1 MKIAICGGTLS
12 GATLARVLSSS
23 YAGKNI
29 QIDLHQSLHDP
40 ARSKPHPLCEY
51 EPLSFVIPDPDHES
65 STASHSHHVNVR
77 DEVSRWMTKEW
88 VELCGSEDCSSV
100 SVGAYKYDDDTDTGA
115 YRSTTMN
122 SVDVEGTGTG
132 TVTHSYNRY
141 QPTRGFFTLIDNI
154 ITELPRD
161 IVSVSKNQLIAL
173 ELESTKEKSNR
184 IRWFLKDNTQQQHG
198 PYDMVLFAYDAT
210 PRAARKASFKQLLE
224 SALPTSSNIISSLAR
239 AVSASAMTVIIT
251 FPKNVTNKGKTSQ
264 IPFDSI
270 VFEGIP
276 ALRFATRNCLG
287 DATSHRGMRVSN
299 NNSKTQNIWTLV
311 ATPEWSY
318 QVRNAHGG
326 RWDKQAVG
334 KEIVTAFAR
343 CVGQPSIV
351 EQYKNVNPP
360 FHWQGSSSL
369 TQVDQPATP
378 PFSYDADASLGFCG
392 DIFGGQGTAGAL
404 SSAMSLA
411 HHLNLQHYED
421 DTILPD
427 LQSSLP
433 NHATHWV
440 TRELKEY
447 DDDTNSIVGT
457 FTGRKEP
464 IDGLDHTWPTAV
476 DIANG
481 KIVNKADSLA
491 KYRNKRNNNKSRGG
505 PSRHNRNSATQPR
518 RKR

>member
-12 GATLARVLSSS
+12 GAALARVLSSS
-23 YAGKNI
+23 CAGKNI
-29 QIDLHQSLHDP
+29 RIDLHKSLHDP

-51 EPLSFVIPDPDHES
+51 EPLSFAIPDES
-65 STASHSHHVNVR
+65 ESHVR
-77 DEVSRWMTKEW
+77 DEVSRWMTNEW

-100 SVGAYKYDDDTDTGA
+100 GAYDGDTGS
-115 YRSTTMN
+115 YRSTTMK
-122 SVDVEGTGTG
+122 SGDG
-132 TVTHSYNRY
+132 TVKYIRY
-141 QPTRGFFTLIDNI
+141 QPTRGFFTLIDNLI
-154 ITELPRD
+154 AELPSD

-173 ELESTKEKSNR
+173 ESTKDKSN
-184 IRWFLKDNTQQQHG
+184 RWFLKDNTQKQHG

-239 AVSASAMTVIIT
+239 AVSASAMTVIIK
-251 FPKNVTNKGKTSQ
+251 FPKTNEGKTSQ

-276 ALRFATRNCLG
+276 ALRFATRNRLG
-287 DATSHRGMRVSN
+287 DAASHRGMRASN
-299 NNSKTQNIWTLV
+299 KNEDIWTLV
-311 ATPEWSY
+311 STPEWSY
-318 QVRNAHGG
+318 QARNSHGG
-326 RWDKQAVG
+326 KWDKQAVG
-334 KEIVTAFAR
+334 KDIVTAFAR

-369 TQVDQPATP
+369 TKVDHPETP

-392 DIFGGQGTAGAL
+392 DIFGGQGTVGAL

-411 HHLNLQHYED
+411 HHLNLQNYED
-421 DTILPD
+421 DNIPD

-433 NHATHWV
+433 NHATNWV

-447 DDDTNSIVGT
+447 DDDTNSIAGT

-464 IDGLDHTWPTAV
+464 ADGLDHTWPTAV

-481 KIVNKADSLA
+481 KVVNKADSLA
-491 KYRNKRNNNKSRGG
+491 KYRNKRNNKSRG
-505 PSRHNRNSATQPR
+505 PPRNNRNSAQPR
-518 RKR
+518 QKR